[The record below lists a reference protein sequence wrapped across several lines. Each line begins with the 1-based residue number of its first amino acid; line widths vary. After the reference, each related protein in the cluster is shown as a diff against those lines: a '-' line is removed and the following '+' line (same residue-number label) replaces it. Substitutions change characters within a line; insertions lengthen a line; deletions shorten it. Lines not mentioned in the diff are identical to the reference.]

1 MCGAGVAVAVH
12 VEVDGMV
19 EQQRPRDDGWADGAA
34 RRGRG
39 ALRRARAVWK
49 RVVDAATAVEGVV
62 EGVVGGWS
70 LLRGPAAVPV
80 PVRVRVPPRGPGS
93 R

>member
-62 EGVVGGWS
+62 GGWS
-70 LLRGPAAVPV
+70 LLRGPAAVPVPV

>member
-62 EGVVGGWS
+62 GGWS
-70 LLRGPAAVPV
+70 LLHGPAAVPV